1 MSSARQPFTPLR
13 LGWNMFAAPWRR
25 LMENVRAPYQ
35 PELHYMRGPRPKW
48 RARHQEGA
56 TDSALIAA
64 RSPAGLR
71 HSSGVMPAR

>member
-13 LGWNMFAAPWRR
+13 LGWNAFAAPWRR

-35 PELHYMRGPRPKW
+35 PELHYMRGPGPKW

-56 TDSALIAA
+56 TDSALFAHGRRQVFAIRAA
-64 RSPAGLR
+64 
-71 HSSGVMPAR
+71 